1 VSRRALLAGLAA
13 TVALT
18 AVLAAWYAAAGQ
30 AGLVDAAAV
39 AVVGVLVAARG
50 TVPGQE
56 PRPVRIRKWRRR
68 ERSSAVSAA
77 EFPGYRKIAADLSWG
92 LVDRRHFEHGVRR
105 TLARLAA
112 ALGRPD
118 PLAGESATGSGPP
131 DADGP
136 GADLAMLDRIVT
148 RLEEDQ

>member
-1 VSRRALLAGLAA
+1 
-13 TVALT
+13 
-18 AVLAAWYAAAGQ
+18 
-30 AGLVDAAAV
+30 
-39 AVVGVLVAARG
+39 
-50 TVPGQE
+50 
-56 PRPVRIRKWRRR
+56 
-68 ERSSAVSAA
+68 
-77 EFPGYRKIAADLSWG
+77 
-92 LVDRRHFEHGVRR
+92 VRR